1 MTEKEQKTAG
11 PKTAGPKMVEVTT
24 PEQRTAYAL
33 ERIEHMSEILARQ
46 SKLVE
51 KAFNLLVAVEFAKLR
66 ATCPGADA
74 KEVLDAADD
83 LILAIRETKGAG
95 LRLQD
100 DGWYGKDKES

>member
-1 MTEKEQKTAG
+1 MPEKPNTAE
-11 PKTAGPKMVEVTT
+11 PKMVKVTT

-33 ERIEHMSEILARQ
+33 ERIAHLSEILARQ

-51 KAFNLLVAVEFAKLR
+51 KAFNVHLAVEYAKLLR
-66 ATCPGADA
+66 DA
-74 KEVLDAADD
+74 GQLEVTGPQSVLAAFDD
-83 LILAIRETKGAG
+83 LVLAIRETKGAG